1 MRILKYLIT
10 LNANS
15 IELVLSFTC
24 TRKRWIRFTTFFVP
38 SSQGNLVTDR
48 FSCNIQLPLY
58 Y

>member
-1 MRILKYLIT
+1 MRILKSLIT

-48 FSCNIQLPLY
+48 FSCNIQLPL
-58 Y
+58 